1 MVAQIALIA
10 LVALTVLMALVVLVA
25 LIALTV
31 LVALKALMALKV
43 AVSTCSVQLAHLP
56 AFGTSFLLILSSC
69 DFVKAK
75 NLKASIPEC
84 LPRCWES
91 ASLCCEEEDYG
102 NDGHDDANGQSPL
115 ACNTTKINNSCNSV
129 I

>member
-1 MVAQIALIA
+1 MAQIALMA
-10 LVALTVLMALVVLVA
+10 LMALVVLV
-25 LIALTV
+25 ALTV
-31 LVALKALMALKV
+31 LVALKALMVLKV
-43 AVSTCSVQLAHLP
+43 AVTTCSVQLAHPP
-56 AFGTSFLLILSSC
+56 AFGTSFLLILSFC
-69 DFVKAK
+69 DFVKRK

-91 ASLCCEEEDYG
+91 ASLCCEEEEDG